1 MTIVVS
7 LAVCL
12 SSIGLLAGCGGG
24 DADEGMRATLTDD
37 RCTYEGPSSA
47 NAGRFTI
54 EVANDSRSFGG
65 FFLAAAANDAE
76 VDDLQATI
84 DRLLH
89 RYRRSGEGRLRAP
102 WTPIV
107 ESAIGPLE
115 TGVIPADVG
124 AGHYVI
130 LCLVG
135 PTTDTRRTSS
145 ESLPP
150 AAVYV
155 ATRLDVT
162 GVPTYP

>member
-1 MTIVVS
+1 M
-7 LAVCL
+7 CL
-12 SSIGLLAGCGGG
+12 SAIGLLGGCGG
-24 DADEGMRATLTDD
+24 DANGGMRATLTDE

-65 FFLAAAANDAE
+65 FFLAAAANDTE
-76 VDDLQATI
+76 VDDLQTMI
-84 DRLLH
+84 DRLLR
-89 RYRRSGEGRLRAP
+89 RYRGSGESRLRAP

-107 ESAIGPLE
+107 ESAIGPSE
-115 TGVIPADVG
+115 SGVVPADVS
-124 AGHYVI
+124 AGQYVI

-135 PTTDTRRTSS
+135 PGTDTRRMSG
-145 ESLPP
+145 ERVPP
-150 AAVYV
+150 EAVYV